1 MPLVLVFKKIQQY
14 LAQLKQDILV
24 LWFAIRSPDTPTIPK
39 ILAFL
44 AVAYAFSPIDLIP
57 DFIPILE
64 YVDDLILI
72 PIMVFLILKIIP
84 NSVLQTARVEANEW
98 LFQNKVKPTNR
109 YGLIIIFFIWFL
121 MGWLLFE
128 YLKA

>member
-1 MPLVLVFKKIQQY
+1 MLVFKKIKHY
-14 LAQLKQDILV
+14 LGQLKQDVLV
-24 LWFAIRSPDTPTIPK
+24 LWFAIRSPNTPTSPK

-57 DFIPILE
+57 DFIPILG
-64 YVDDLILI
+64 YVDDVILI
-72 PIMVFLILKIIP
+72 PIMVFLILKMIP

-98 LFQNKVKPTNR
+98 LIQNKAKPTNR

-121 MGWLLFE
+121 IGWLLFE

>member
-1 MPLVLVFKKIQQY
+1 MLVFKKIKHY
-14 LAQLKQDILV
+14 LGQLKQDVLV
-24 LWFAIRSPDTPTIPK
+24 LWFAIRSPNTPTIPK

-57 DFIPILE
+57 DFIPILG

-72 PIMVFLILKIIP
+72 PIMVFLILKMIP

-98 LFQNKVKPTNR
+98 LIQNKAKPTNR

-121 MGWLLFE
+121 IGWLLFE

>member
-1 MPLVLVFKKIQQY
+1 VLVFKKIKHY
-14 LAQLKQDILV
+14 LGQLKQDILI
-24 LWFAIRSPDTPTIPK
+24 LWFAIRSPNTPTIPK

-57 DFIPILE
+57 DFIPILG

-84 NSVLQTARVEANEW
+84 NPVLQTARVEANEW
-98 LFQNKVKPTNR
+98 LIQNKAKPTNQ

-128 YLKA
+128 YLKT

>member
-1 MPLVLVFKKIQQY
+1 MLVFKKIKHY
-14 LAQLKQDILV
+14 LGQLKQDILI
-24 LWFAIRSPDTPTIPK
+24 LWFAIRSPNTPTIPK

-57 DFIPILE
+57 DFIPILG

-84 NSVLQTARVEANEW
+84 NPVLQTARVEANEW
-98 LFQNKVKPTNR
+98 LIQNKAKPTNQ

-128 YLKA
+128 YLKT

>member
-1 MPLVLVFKKIQQY
+1 MLVFKKIKHY
-14 LAQLKQDILV
+14 LGQLKQDVLV
-24 LWFAIRSPDTPTIPK
+24 LWFAIRSPNTPTIPK

-57 DFIPILE
+57 DFIPILG

-84 NSVLQTARVEANEW
+84 NTVLQTSRVEANEW
-98 LFQNKVKPTNR
+98 LIQNKAKPTNQ

-128 YLKA
+128 YLKT

>member
-1 MPLVLVFKKIQQY
+1 MLVFKKIKHY
-14 LAQLKQDILV
+14 LGQLKQDILI
-24 LWFAIRSPDTPTIPK
+24 LWFAIRSPNTPTIPK
-39 ILAFL
+39 ILVFL

-57 DFIPILE
+57 DFIPILG

-84 NSVLQTARVEANEW
+84 NPVLQTARVEANEW
-98 LFQNKVKPTNR
+98 LIQNKAKPTNQ

-128 YLKA
+128 YLKT

>member
-1 MPLVLVFKKIQQY
+1 
-14 LAQLKQDILV
+14 
-24 LWFAIRSPDTPTIPK
+24 
-39 ILAFL
+39 LAFL

-57 DFIPILE
+57 DFIPILG
-64 YVDDLILI
+64 YVDDVILI
-72 PIMVFLILKIIP
+72 PIMVFLILKMIP

-98 LFQNKVKPTNR
+98 LIQNKAKPTNR

-121 MGWLLFE
+121 IGWLLFE

>member
-1 MPLVLVFKKIQQY
+1 MLVFKKIKHY
-14 LAQLKQDILV
+14 LGQLKQDILV
-24 LWFAIRSPDTPTIPK
+24 LWFAIRSPNTPPIPK

-44 AVAYAFSPIDLIP
+44 AVAYAFSPVDLIP
-57 DFIPILE
+57 DFIPILG

-84 NSVLQTARVEANEW
+84 NTVLQTARVEANEW
-98 LFQNKVKPTNR
+98 LILNKAKPTNQ

>member
-1 MPLVLVFKKIQQY
+1 VLVFKKIKHY
-14 LAQLKQDILV
+14 LGQLKQDVLV
-24 LWFAIRSPDTPTIPK
+24 LWFAIRSPNTPTIPK

-57 DFIPILE
+57 DFIPILG
-64 YVDDLILI
+64 YVDDVILI
-72 PIMVFLILKIIP
+72 PIMVFLILKMIP

-98 LFQNKVKPTNR
+98 LIQNKAKPTNR

-121 MGWLLFE
+121 IGWLLFE

>member
-1 MPLVLVFKKIQQY
+1 MLVFKKIKHY
-14 LAQLKQDILV
+14 LGQLKQDVLV
-24 LWFAIRSPDTPTIPK
+24 LWFAIRSPNTPTIPK

-57 DFIPILE
+57 DFIPILG
-64 YVDDLILI
+64 YVDDVILI
-72 PIMVFLILKIIP
+72 PIMVFLILKMIP

-98 LFQNKVKPTNR
+98 LIQNKAKPTNR

-121 MGWLLFE
+121 IGWLLFE

>member
-1 MPLVLVFKKIQQY
+1 MLTFQKIQQY
-14 LAQLKQDILV
+14 IAQLKQDVLV
-24 LWFAIRSPDTPTIPK
+24 LWFAVRSPNTPTIPK
-39 ILAFL
+39 VFAFL

-57 DFIPILE
+57 DFIPILG
-64 YVDDLILI
+64 YVDDVILI

-98 LFQNKVKPTNR
+98 LIQNKAKPINR
-109 YGLIIIFFIWFL
+109 YGLIIIIFIWFL
-121 MGWLLFE
+121 IGWVLFE

>member
-1 MPLVLVFKKIQQY
+1 MLVFKKIQQY
-14 LAQLKQDILV
+14 HAQLKQDILV

-57 DFIPILE
+57 DFIPILG

-84 NSVLQTARVEANEW
+84 NTVLQTARVEANEW

>member
-1 MPLVLVFKKIQQY
+1 MLVFKKIKHY
-14 LAQLKQDILV
+14 LGQMKQDVLV
-24 LWFAIRSPDTPTIPK
+24 LWFAIRSPNTPTIPK

-57 DFIPILE
+57 DFIPILG
-64 YVDDLILI
+64 YVDDVILI

-98 LFQNKVKPTNR
+98 LIQNKAKPINR